1 MEYPTTR
8 RDDLI
13 ETLHGQEIADPY
25 RWLEDPDS
33 AETADWVSRQNEVT
47 EEFLAELSGRDWFR
61 QTMQRIL
68 RRPRAGTPVRK
79 SGRYLV
85 GRNDGEQNQDVIFVA
100 DSLAELLAGGRVI
113 MDPNGLST
121 DGTTAVNGYTVSPDG
136 KTIAFAVS
144 EGGSDWLT
152 YRLRDLD
159 TGEDVADDV
168 RQAKFSVP
176 EWLPDSRSYLYVH
189 FPGGGRAEGTET
201 SAQGGGQLKLHRV
214 GAPQAEDQLILEFPD
229 DDQLMFWGETSHDHR
244 YLVVHLV
251 RGTENRNRLW
261 LIPITDTDGTSGLGE
276 PIKLIDRPGAMFEFV
291 RVADDRVYLHTDL
304 DAPRGR
310 VVSCVIAAPTGDDL
324 PDFDEVVPESDSTLS
339 TVVAAGD
346 GLLVEGLADAQP
358 VVQRFGLDGTERGP
372 LDLGGGALNLI
383 NGQPDQRE
391 AFAGMSAVVAPNRAY
406 LIDTETGETT
416 PLDGL
421 VSAGEGGWVPPDYTV
436 RRRRATSADGTEVPY
451 FLITPGDEQEAEA
464 DGPRPTLLYGYGG
477 FKIPIFASYRAI
489 WPAWLAAGGV
499 LAIANLRGGGEFGTD
514 WYDAGR
520 LTKKQ
525 NVFDDFIAVGEHL
538 AETGVTSPKQLA
550 LHGGSNGGLLVG
562 AVLTQR
568 PELAAAA
575 LPAVGVL
582 DLLRFHKFTVGAA
595 WTSDFGDP
603 DDPDDFVTALAY
615 SPLHNVRTGTNYP
628 ATLVIT
634 GDHDDRVVPL
644 HSHKFTATLQ
654 QAQAGDAPILTRI
667 ETDAGHGMGKPT
679 AKIAAESADLLA
691 FAAHFTGLRPD
702 ASLDS
707 RR

>member
-13 ETLHGQEIADPY
+13 ETLHGQQIADPY

-33 AETADWVSRQNEVT
+33 AETADWVTRQNEVT
-47 EEFLAELSGRDWFR
+47 EGLLAELPGRDWFR

-68 RRPRAGTPVRK
+68 QRPRAGTPVRK
-79 SGRYLV
+79 GGRYLV
-85 GRNDGEQNQDVIFVA
+85 GRNDGQQNQDVIFVA

-113 MDPNGLST
+113 MDPNQLSA

-136 KTIAFAVS
+136 KTIAFAIS

-159 TGEDVADDV
+159 TGADVVDNV

-176 EWLPDSRSYLYVH
+176 EWLPDSRSYLYVN

-201 SAQGGGQLKLHRV
+201 AAQGGGQLKLHRV
-214 GAPQAEDQLILEFPD
+214 GAAQSADELIMEFPD
-229 DDQLMFWGETSHDHR
+229 DDQLMFWGETAHDHR

-261 LIPITDTDGTSGLGE
+261 IFPITDTDGVSGLGE
-276 PIKLIDRPGAMFEFV
+276 PIKLIDRPDAMFEFV
-291 RVADDRVYLHTDL
+291 RVADDRIYLHTDL
-304 DAPRGR
+304 AAPRGR
-310 VVSCVIAAPTGDDL
+310 VVSAVIAAPAEGAL
-324 PDFDEVVPESDSTLS
+324 PTFDQVVAERESTLS
-339 TVVAAGD
+339 TVIAAGD
-346 GLLVEGLADAQP
+346 GLLVEVLEDAQP
-358 VVQRFGLDGTERGP
+358 VVLRFGLDGSERGP
-372 LDLGGGALNLI
+372 LDLAGGALNAL
-383 NGQPDQRE
+383 NGKADQAE
-391 AFAGMSAVVAPNRAY
+391 AYAGLSTVVAPNRSY
-406 LIDTETGETT
+406 RIETETGETE
-416 PLDGL
+416 PLDEL
-421 VSAGEGGWVPPDYTV
+421 VIAGAGGWVAPEFTV

-451 FLITPGDEQEAEA
+451 FLITSGTDQETDA
-464 DGPRPTLLYGYGG
+464 GRPRPTLLYGYGG
-477 FKIPIFASYRAI
+477 FKVPIFASYRAV

-499 LAIANLRGGGEFGTD
+499 LAIANLRGGGEYGTD

-520 LTKKQ
+520 LTAKQ

-538 AETGVTSPKQLA
+538 TETGVTSTEQLA

-568 PELAAAA
+568 PDLAAAA

-595 WTSDFGDP
+595 WTSDYGDP

-615 SPLHNVRTGTNYP
+615 SPLHNVRPGTKYP
-628 ATLVIT
+628 ATLVVT

-691 FAAHFTGLRPD
+691 FAANFTGLRPD
-702 ASLDS
+702 ALG
-707 RR
+707 